1 VTENPHSCRRTQD
14 TARRGTALAVAL
26 VVAIAAPG
34 AVAAAGSLEEIVV
47 TATRR
52 PEPVLDVPLSI
63 GRVGPETIQL
73 VDATHHAE
81 VLNRVAGVMIQRGSG
96 QESLTAIRSPV
107 LTGAGSC
114 GAFLFLENGVPIRP
128 VGFCN
133 VNVLYEV
140 NTEQARA
147 IEVLRGPG
155 SALYG
160 SSAMHG
166 TVNVIQPSPE
176 ERPLLGLGVDGGPS
190 NYWRV
195 KVAGRQDWGDT
206 SLGVAG
212 LYANDG
218 GWRAVSG
225 YHETKANAALASRWD
240 TTPVRFDLAVTSLD
254 QQTAGFITGKDAY
267 KSLEVSESNPTPGAF
282 RDASAVRLTGLIE
295 PQVPGGLQLEL
306 RPFLRTSRTEFLQH
320 FLLGQ
325 PVERNSQ
332 DSGGLLT
339 SLAFGNVTDWS
350 LVTGL
355 DLELGNSSLVEDQQ
369 EPTTGGTPPANAIRP
384 AGRHYDYDVHSNV
397 VSLYGQG
404 EWRFLERWRLGAG
417 LRAEWVTYEYD
428 NRMLDGNTDENG
440 VPCGS
445 SGCLY
450 TRPADRTDRFQNWSP
465 KLALMVDLT
474 PGLVGYV
481 NAMEGFRPPEMTELY
496 RLQRGQRVAD
506 LDSESLDSVEIGLK
520 GAWTTLEFA
529 VAAFDMDKSGV
540 ILREA
545 NGYNVAG
552 GSTTHRG
559 VEYELRYRPWQY
571 LEATVAGTYARH
583 RYDFS
588 RRVDGGETIEKGND
602 IDTAPRD
609 IHRIGL
615 GWYPSP
621 SINVE
626 AEWLVVGD
634 YWLDAAN
641 EHRYSGHDLLN
652 LRGAWRPAPRW
663 SVSLRLINALDV
675 RYADRADYGFGTYR
689 YFPGRPR
696 ALFGEV
702 TWSM

>member
-1 VTENPHSCRRTQD
+1 M
-14 TARRGTALAVAL
+14 
-26 VVAIAAPG
+26 
-34 AVAAAGSLEEIVV
+34 

-52 PEPVLDVPLSI
+52 PEPVLDLPLSI

-133 VNVLYEV
+133 VNALFEV

-166 TVNVIQPSPE
+166 TVNVIQPSPA
-176 ERPLLGLGVDGGPS
+176 ERPLRGFSVDGGPS

-195 KVAGRQDWGDT
+195 KAAGRQDWGDT
-206 SLGVAG
+206 SLGIAG

-225 YHETKANAALASRWD
+225 YHQAKANAALTSRWD

-267 KSLEVSESNPTPGAF
+267 EDLRVSESNPVPGAF

-295 PQVPGGLQLEL
+295 PQVAGDTQLEL

-325 PVERNSQ
+325 PVEKNSQ

-339 SLAFGNVTDWS
+339 SLAWGDDTDWS

-369 EPTTGGTPPANAIRP
+369 NPTTGGSPPANAIRP
-384 AGRHYDYDVHSNV
+384 AGKHYDYDVRSNV
-397 VSLYGQG
+397 VSAYGQG

-417 LRAEWVTYEYD
+417 LRGEWVTYEYD
-428 NRMLDGNTDENG
+428 NRMLDGNTDANG
-440 VPCGS
+440 VPCGA

-450 TRPADRTDRFQNWSP
+450 TRPADRTDHFQNWSP
-465 KLALMVDLT
+465 KLALMADLT

-481 NAMEGFRPPEMTELY
+481 SFIEGFRPPEMTELY

-506 LDSESLDSVEIGLK
+506 LDSESLDSVELGIK
-520 GAWTTLEFA
+520 GAWTSIQLA
-529 VAAFDMDKSGV
+529 LALFDMDKSGV
-540 ILREA
+540 ILRES
-545 NGYNVAG
+545 NGYNVADG
-552 GSTTHRG
+552 RTTHRG
-559 VEYELRYRPWQY
+559 VEYELRWIPRPY
-571 LEATVAGTYARH
+571 LEVAVAGTYARH

-615 GWYPSP
+615 GWHPSAA
-621 SINVE
+621 IDVE
-626 AEWLVVGD
+626 AEWLVIGD

-641 EHRYSGHDLLN
+641 EHRYAGHELLN
-652 LRGAWRPAPRW
+652 LRAAWRPAPRW
-663 SVSLRLINALDV
+663 SVSLRLINALDE
-675 RYADRADYGFGTYR
+675 RYADRADFSFGTYR

-702 TWSM
+702 AWSM

>member
-26 VVAIAAPG
+26 VVAIAAPD

-325 PVERNSQ
+325 P
-332 DSGGLLT
+332 L
-339 SLAFGNVTDWS
+339 
-350 LVTGL
+350 
-355 DLELGNSSLVEDQQ
+355 
-369 EPTTGGTPPANAIRP
+369 
-384 AGRHYDYDVHSNV
+384 
-397 VSLYGQG
+397 
-404 EWRFLERWRLGAG
+404 
-417 LRAEWVTYEYD
+417 
-428 NRMLDGNTDENG
+428 
-440 VPCGS
+440 
-445 SGCLY
+445 
-450 TRPADRTDRFQNWSP
+450 
-465 KLALMVDLT
+465 
-474 PGLVGYV
+474 
-481 NAMEGFRPPEMTELY
+481 
-496 RLQRGQRVAD
+496 
-506 LDSESLDSVEIGLK
+506 
-520 GAWTTLEFA
+520 
-529 VAAFDMDKSGV
+529 
-540 ILREA
+540 
-545 NGYNVAG
+545 
-552 GSTTHRG
+552 
-559 VEYELRYRPWQY
+559 
-571 LEATVAGTYARH
+571 
-583 RYDFS
+583 
-588 RRVDGGETIEKGND
+588 
-602 IDTAPRD
+602 
-609 IHRIGL
+609 
-615 GWYPSP
+615 
-621 SINVE
+621 
-626 AEWLVVGD
+626 
-634 YWLDAAN
+634 
-641 EHRYSGHDLLN
+641 
-652 LRGAWRPAPRW
+652 
-663 SVSLRLINALDV
+663 
-675 RYADRADYGFGTYR
+675 
-689 YFPGRPR
+689 
-696 ALFGEV
+696 
-702 TWSM
+702 